1 MELDTLDEN
10 GNYNDGHIA
19 TLLESKG
26 SIAVF
31 ALLLLDSG
39 ACNSFISLQLV
50 EELELPLRELR
61 HAFTMRS
68 ASGTHIT
75 GKLCTC
81 EIVFQRLMLA
91 HGFSCC
97 SYVTSVDTWF
107 AFSTSLLT
115 KDHPS
120 SSAAARSDK
129 PLRHRPTA
137 WLRSAVLLVRFVDMC
152 LQKNKQ
158 EKDKGW
164 NSKHKEFVAK
174 NEFLNLFP
182 HCPAVYMYMHQAQ

>member
-19 TLLESKG
+19 TLLESKATTLEEG

-107 AFSTSLLT
+107 AFSTSLYKRSSQFLRCRT
-115 KDHPS
+115 KRQTTTTQAHCLIAKRCS
-120 SSAAARSDK
+120 FGAFC
-129 PLRHRPTA
+129 RHVFA
-137 WLRSAVLLVRFVDMC
+137 
-152 LQKNKQ
+152 KKQ
-158 EKDKGW
+158 TRKRQRLKL
-164 NSKHKEFVAK
+164 KT
-174 NEFLNLFP
+174 
-182 HCPAVYMYMHQAQ
+182 